1 VNRKHSS
8 FCRSLV
14 GLVVLGMMGLAAAV
28 APAEEKKPAENA
40 ADAPSIWMKKKLDY
54 SQNILA
60 GLAEADFDKIA
71 ENAQAMQG
79 LSKVEWFIRA
89 RTPGYRTQLEVFLD
103 ANADLVK
110 EAKKDNLEG
119 SAFAFTQMTISCV
132 NCHKKIRSSNQEPNL
147 NR

>member
-1 VNRKHSS
+1 
-8 FCRSLV
+8 LA
-14 GLVVLGMMGLAAAV
+14 LVVVSTFCLGTIATATGQ
-28 APAEEKKPAENA
+28 EKKPGAEA
-40 ADAPSIWMKKKLDY
+40 HDTPSFWMQKKLEH

-89 RTPGYRTQLEVFLD
+89 RSPGYRAQLEVFLD

-110 EAKKDNLEG
+110 QAKNDNLEG
-119 SAFAFTQMTISCV
+119 SAFAFTQITISCV
-132 NCHKKIRSSNQEPNL
+132 NCHRKVRSTNQE
-147 NR
+147 